1 MNKKWLIPVEII
13 VLIAAWVVIKY
24 LVGKTEITTES
35 IAGFAMYL
43 VAGIACLLIYHRN
56 AGKKDEEG
64 PE

>member
-35 IAGFAMYL
+35 IVGFAMYL